1 MEMGRLRSRI
11 ALSAVWAI
19 ASGQPH
25 RNAYVRS
32 IRRGPGRGMV
42 LPATV
47 FQLTWQ
53 RRRKVPL
60 FLRGQGQALVCGL
73 VRNLD
78 AGGTVREY
86 GLATG
91 AEFVR
96 NSFFQ
101 SRAILPFAPHRGVSC
116 STSLAHA
123 DTSFS
128 FAPSQGREL

>member
-42 LPATV
+42 LLATV
-47 FQLTWQ
+47 FQLAGQ

-78 AGGTVREY
+78 AGGAVREY
-86 GLATG
+86 GLAAG
-91 AEFVR
+91 AELMR
-96 NSFFQ
+96 NSFFKL
-101 SRAILPFAPHRGVSC
+101 RTILPFAPSQGVS
-116 STSLAHA
+116 
-123 DTSFS
+123 
-128 FAPSQGREL
+128 

>member
-1 MEMGRLRSRI
+1 MAMGRLRPRI
-11 ALSAVWAI
+11 TLFAVWTI

-25 RNAYVRS
+25 RNAYVRR

-42 LPATV
+42 LLATV

-53 RRRKVPL
+53 RRRKIPL

-78 AGGTVREY
+78 VGGAVREY
-86 GLATG
+86 GLAAGTVL
-91 AEFVR
+91 VR

-101 SRAILPFAPHRGVSC
+101 SKTILPFAPVRGVS
-116 STSLAHA
+116 
-123 DTSFS
+123 
-128 FAPSQGREL
+128 